1 MINHTAYQGRLT
13 ADPELAKTQSGV
25 SRLDFTIAWSD
36 KYKEI
41 ETKCFLQCKAWRSTA
56 EFIGKYF
63 RKGQEIV
70 VEGKLNTEEWE
81 NNEGKKQSRIILSVE
96 SAHFC
101 GPRQNGPTANTGPN
115 QGTYPPAKTGS
126 SLDIPASDDD
136 LPF

>member
-56 EFIGKYF
+56 EFI
-63 RKGQEIV
+63 
-70 VEGKLNTEEWE
+70 
-81 NNEGKKQSRIILSVE
+81 LSMTK
-96 SAHFC
+96 A
-101 GPRQNGPTANTGPN
+101 
-115 QGTYPPAKTGS
+115 
-126 SLDIPASDDD
+126 AS
-136 LPF
+136 